1 MSRTIQK
8 RVKRQICTA
17 AILAGGHAR
26 RLRSTDKAKLLVGG
40 EAIIKREL
48 HVLHDVVTVPPCIV
62 TDDPKRYAETG
73 LTILTD
79 HIPNTGALG
88 GLYTAVAEAPET
100 WVLIVACDMPFLSA
114 SFLRYLLSIET
125 HADAIIPK
133 SEAGYHPLCA
143 LYSRRCEVK
152 IHQSLTAGNLVI
164 KDFLNKI
171 NIHEIGPQ
179 KIAQYDP
186 FDAILLN
193 VNTPHDY
200 ERAKS
205 LAPII
210 DKKTSKNST
219 ADQIS

>member
-1 MSRTIQK
+1 MLRTIQK
-8 RVKRQICTA
+8 RVTKQTCTA

-26 RLRSTDKAKLLVGG
+26 RLRGTDKAKLPVGG
-40 EAIIKREL
+40 ETIIEREIR
-48 HVLHDVVTVPPCIV
+48 VLHDIVAVPPCIV

-88 GLYTAVAEAPET
+88 GLYTAVVEASGP
-100 WVLIVACDMPFLSA
+100 WVLVVACDMPFLSA
-114 SFLRYLLSIET
+114 SFLQYLLSIET
-125 HADAIIPK
+125 HADAIIPRT
-133 SEAGYHPLCA
+133 EAGYHPLCA
-143 LYSRRCEVK
+143 IYSHRCEVE
-152 IHQSLTAGNLVI
+152 IRQALTAGNLVI
-164 KDFLNKI
+164 KNLLNKI
-171 NIHEIGPQ
+171 DIHEVGPK

-193 VNTPHDY
+193 INTLYDY
-200 ERAKS
+200 ERARS

-219 ADQIS
+219 ADRIS